1 MAHRYKFKWMILWPV
16 YYHTPIY
23 CEVARNKDLD
33 FEVLF
38 FDDIGIRPMVE
49 KEFGNVSR
57 SWSEVDLLKG
67 YKYRFITNLMK
78 HNNDK
83 GFFNLVNPGI
93 IRILYKERP
102 DIVMIQGYATLS
114 DWLAFFT
121 ARFLKIRI
129 IFRGEATLRGN
140 KGKSLKSK
148 LKEVFLRWWLKQ
160 CDVVMYSCIGNKEY
174 WKYYGVSEDKMLPI
188 PCAVDNDFF
197 RNEREKYIGKEND
210 IKKELEIA
218 EGDLVILF
226 SARFT
231 TRKRPLDLLKAIKS
245 IEHSDITVLFVG
257 DGPERKNMEKFVKEN
272 DLKAVFVGFKNQT
285 EIPKYYSTADID
297 IVVSDY
303 DPSPKA
309 MNEAMNFELPI
320 IVTDIVGTAYDLV
333 KDGENGFIVNVGDID
348 TIAQKIDFLNKNRD
362 IIKQMGKKS
371 LEIVDEWTF
380 EKDAYYVN
388 EAINRVVYNKNKES

>member
-1 MAHRYKFKWMILWPV
+1 MIKKLKLYYFAPHPVQYHMGIYQELSKLDNIDFKVIYEDNIGVKPV
-16 YYHTPIY
+16 Y
-23 CEVARNKDLD
+23 V
-33 FEVLF
+33 
-38 FDDIGIRPMVE
+38 
-49 KEFGNVSR
+49 KEFKKEIK
-57 SWSEVDLLKG
+57 WDIDLLDG
-67 YKYRFITNLMK
+67 YPFEFMK
-78 HNNDK
+78 NFSFNSMG
-83 GFFNLVNPGI
+83 GFFSRVNFG
-93 IRILYKERP
+93 LFKKFFKYNP
-102 DIVMIQGYATLS
+102 DIIIFAGYVTFS
-114 DWLAFFT
+114 DWLVL
-121 ARFLKIRI
+121 FLSKLTSTKI
-129 IFRGEATLRGN
+129 IFRGEVTLRGN
-140 KGKSLKSK
+140 EGKSFKSK
-148 LKEVFLRWWLKQ
+148 LKEKFLRWWIKR
-160 CDVVMYSCIGNKEY
+160 CDVVMYSCSGNKEY

-210 IKKELEIA
+210 IKKELEIT
-218 EGDLVILF
+218 EDDLVILF

-231 TRKRPLDLLKAIKS
+231 TRKKPLDLLKAIKS

-272 DLKAVFVGFKNQT
+272 NLKAKFVGFKNLA
-285 EIPKYYSTADID
+285 EIPKYYSIADID
-297 IVVSDY
+297 IVISDY

-388 EAINRVVYNKNKES
+388 EAITRIIKDGD